1 MEKDM
6 KIVSKSP
13 KEWQLLDLDTDF
25 HIGEL
30 DRGIW
35 LLDVRR

>member
-1 MEKDM
+1 MKKDM

-35 LLDVRR
+35 QLDVRR